1 VANRASSQL
10 DLAAQHTPSELY
22 RFKHM
27 RFSQLDRILS
37 LEKGASITA
46 VKGLSLSEEY
56 LQDHF
61 PRFPIMPGVL
71 MVEAMFQASMWL
83 VRASDD
89 FKYAKIAMKEAKS
102 VKFQGFVQPGDS
114 LVVTA
119 QIKSKK
125 ESLTTLKVS
134 GTINGKTATGGRLVV
149 DSYNFAERE
158 GLDPAIDH
166 LMNNKFRRKFRL
178 LCDQLEGDEIL
189 ELIPPVLAMA

>member
-1 VANRASSQL
+1 
-10 DLAAQHTPSELY
+10 
-22 RFKHM
+22 M

-37 LEKGASITA
+37 LEKGVSITA

-71 MVEAMFQASMWL
+71 MVESMFQASMWL
-83 VRASDD
+83 VRASDE
-89 FKYAKIAMKEAKS
+89 FKFSKIAMKEAKS

-119 QIKSKK
+119 EIKSKK
-125 ESLTTLKVS
+125 DNLTTLKVT
-134 GTINGKTATGGRLVV
+134 GTINGKPATGGRLVV

-178 LCDQLEGDEIL
+178 LCDQLEGDELL
-189 ELIPPVLAMA
+189 ELVPPVLALA

>member
-1 VANRASSQL
+1 
-10 DLAAQHTPSELY
+10 
-22 RFKHM
+22 M

-37 LEKGASITA
+37 LEKGASIEA
-46 VKGLSLSEEY
+46 VKGLSFSEEY
-56 LQDHF
+56 LVDHF

-71 MVEAMFQASMWL
+71 MVESMFQASMWL

-89 FKYAKIAMKEAKS
+89 FKYSKIAMKEAKS

-125 ESLTTLKVS
+125 DSLTTLKVS
-134 GTINGKTATGGRLVV
+134 GTINGKPATGGRLVV

-178 LCDQLEGDEIL
+178 LCDQLEGGELL
-189 ELIPPVLAMA
+189 ELIPPVLALA

>member
-1 VANRASSQL
+1 
-10 DLAAQHTPSELY
+10 
-22 RFKHM
+22 M

-37 LEKGASITA
+37 LEKGVSITT

-71 MVEAMFQASMWL
+71 MVESMFQASMWL
-83 VRASDD
+83 VRASDE
-89 FKYAKIAMKEAKS
+89 FKFSKIAMKEAKS

-119 QIKSKK
+119 EIKSKK
-125 ESLTTLKVS
+125 DNLTTLKVT
-134 GTINGKTATGGRLVV
+134 GTINGKPATGGRLVV

-178 LCDQLEGDEIL
+178 LCDQLEGDELL
-189 ELIPPVLAMA
+189 ELIPPVLALA

>member
-1 VANRASSQL
+1 
-10 DLAAQHTPSELY
+10 
-22 RFKHM
+22 M

-46 VKGLSLSEEY
+46 VKCLSLSEEY

-71 MVEAMFQASMWL
+71 MVESMFHASMWL
-83 VRASDD
+83 ARASDD
-89 FKYAKIAMKEAKS
+89 FEFSKVAMKEAKS

-114 LVVTA
+114 LVVSA

-125 ESLTTLKVS
+125 DSLTTLKVT
-134 GTINGKTATGGRLVV
+134 GTINGKPATGGRLVV

-178 LCDQLEGDEIL
+178 LCDQLEADELL
-189 ELIPPVLAMA
+189 ELIPPVLTMA

>member
-1 VANRASSQL
+1 
-10 DLAAQHTPSELY
+10 
-22 RFKHM
+22 M

-37 LEKGASITA
+37 LEKGVSITA

-71 MVEAMFQASMWL
+71 MVESMFQASMWL
-83 VRASDD
+83 VRASDE
-89 FKYAKIAMKEAKS
+89 FKFSKIAMKEAKS

-119 QIKSKK
+119 EIKSKK
-125 ESLTTLKVS
+125 DNLTTLKVT
-134 GTINGKTATGGRLVV
+134 GTINGKPATGGRLVV

-178 LCDQLEGDEIL
+178 LCDQLEGDELL
-189 ELIPPVLAMA
+189 ELVPLVLALA

>member
-1 VANRASSQL
+1 
-10 DLAAQHTPSELY
+10 
-22 RFKHM
+22 M

-37 LEKGASITA
+37 LEKGVSITA

-71 MVEAMFQASMWL
+71 MVESMFQASMWL
-83 VRASDD
+83 VRASDE
-89 FKYAKIAMKEAKS
+89 FKFSKIAMKEAKS

-125 ESLTTLKVS
+125 DNLTTLKVA
-134 GTINGKTATGGRLVV
+134 GTINGKPATGGRLVV

-178 LCDQLEGDEIL
+178 LCDQLEGDELL
-189 ELIPPVLAMA
+189 ELIPPVLALA

>member
-1 VANRASSQL
+1 
-10 DLAAQHTPSELY
+10 
-22 RFKHM
+22 M

-37 LEKGASITA
+37 LEQGVSITA

-71 MVEAMFQASMWL
+71 MVESMFQASMWL
-83 VRASDD
+83 VRASDE
-89 FKYAKIAMKEAKS
+89 FKFSKIAMKEAKS

-119 QIKSKK
+119 EIKSKK
-125 ESLTTLKVS
+125 DNLTTLKVT
-134 GTINGKTATGGRLVV
+134 GTINGKPATGGRLVV

-178 LCDQLEGDEIL
+178 LCDQLEGDELL
-189 ELIPPVLAMA
+189 ELVPPVLALA

>member
-1 VANRASSQL
+1 
-10 DLAAQHTPSELY
+10 
-22 RFKHM
+22 M

-37 LEKGASITA
+37 LEKGSSITA

-71 MVEAMFQASMWL
+71 MVESMFQASMWL

-89 FKYAKIAMKEAKS
+89 FEFSKIAMKEAKS

-114 LVVTA
+114 LVVSA

-125 ESLTTLKVS
+125 DNLTTLKVS
-134 GTINGKTATGGRLVV
+134 GTINGKPATGGRLVV

-178 LCDQLEGDEIL
+178 LCDQLEGDEL
-189 ELIPPVLAMA
+189 LDLIPPVLEMASSSA

>member
-1 VANRASSQL
+1 
-10 DLAAQHTPSELY
+10 
-22 RFKHM
+22 M

-37 LEKGASITA
+37 LEKGVSITA

-71 MVEAMFQASMWL
+71 MVESMFQASMWL
-83 VRASDD
+83 VRASDE
-89 FKYAKIAMKEAKS
+89 FKFSKIAMKEAKS

-125 ESLTTLKVS
+125 DNLTTLKVT
-134 GTINGKTATGGRLVV
+134 GTINGKPATGGRLVV

-178 LCDQLEGDEIL
+178 LCDQLEGDELL
-189 ELIPPVLAMA
+189 ELVPPVLALA